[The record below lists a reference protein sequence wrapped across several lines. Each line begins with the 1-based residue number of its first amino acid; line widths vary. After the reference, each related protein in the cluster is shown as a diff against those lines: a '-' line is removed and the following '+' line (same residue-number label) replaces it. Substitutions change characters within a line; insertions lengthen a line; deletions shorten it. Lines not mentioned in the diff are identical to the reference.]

1 MARVFPFACPTRA
14 SWEGSMC
21 VMDWGFPLRTSRSQC
36 CRDSISVS
44 QALCILGM
52 THWGI
57 QQQIKKINSRH
68 PADSS
73 DHLRFAKRSRH
84 EIIIELR
91 IVLPKTLRACP
102 EIFRLLFDGSQN
114 PAEFPPIVLQ
124 EIAKKFADVT
134 SFCRRAGRSIISP
147 RIHHTLLC
155 RLAARKGHS

>member
-57 QQQIKKINSRH
+57 QQQIKKTNSRH

-73 DHLRFAKRSRH
+73 DHLRFAKKCNFFLLERRVPGRAYKNAFPILARLPLQQSG
-84 EIIIELR
+84 R
-91 IVLPKTLRACP
+91 IP
-102 EIFRLLFDGSQN
+102 EN
-114 PAEFPPIVLQ
+114 PASSVAGVAHHNVGTTFGE
-124 EIAKKFADVT
+124 KDDVKD
-134 SFCRRAGRSIISP
+134 ASP
-147 RIHHTLLC
+147 QTQVFL
-155 RLAARKGHS
+155 S